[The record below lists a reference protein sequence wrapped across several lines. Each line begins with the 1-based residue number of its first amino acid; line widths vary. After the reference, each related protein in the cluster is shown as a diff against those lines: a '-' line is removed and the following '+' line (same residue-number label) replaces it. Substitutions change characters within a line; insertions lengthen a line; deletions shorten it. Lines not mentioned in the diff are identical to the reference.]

1 MILCT
6 TGSSLLRNYVTLL
19 TKGPC
24 FEIDCRCKH
33 YGSINRSNYC
43 HFEVDYSVNLLE
55 KLFKGLPV

>member
-1 MILCT
+1 MILCK
-6 TGSSLLRNYVTLL
+6 TGSPLLRNNVTLL
-19 TKGPC
+19 TKGLC

-33 YGSINRSNYC
+33 YGSINKSNYC

>member
-1 MILCT
+1 MILCK

-19 TKGPC
+19 NKGPC

-33 YGSINRSNYC
+33 YFSINRSNYC
-43 HFEVDYSVNLLE
+43 HFEVDYSVSLLE